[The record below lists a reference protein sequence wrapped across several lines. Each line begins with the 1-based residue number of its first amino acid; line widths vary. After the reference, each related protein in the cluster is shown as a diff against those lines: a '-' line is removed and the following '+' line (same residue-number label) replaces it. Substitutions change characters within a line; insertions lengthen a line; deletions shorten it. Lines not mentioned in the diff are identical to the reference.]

1 MCNRCGDGFVMWSE
15 GEECDDGNTIDGD
28 GCSGE
33 CKIETDYTCMPS
45 RADREGPSICKITC
59 IQGWN
64 YYEPTSA
71 FKAYKE
77 CDDGNLIEDD
87 GCST

>member
-1 MCNRCGDGFVMWSE
+1 MTVTLLTVMDALGSARLKRITPACQV
-15 GEECDDGNTIDGD
+15 GT
-28 GCSGE
+28 
-33 CKIETDYTCMPS
+33 
-45 RADREGPSICKITC
+45 DREGPSICKITC

-64 YYEPTSA
+64 YYEPNSA

-87 GCST
+87 GCSS